1 MYSYIYNGINNY
13 IQGTEK
19 EVLRDSSKK
28 EFNCFEWESIKNK
41 KQGFGL
47 STKIRM
53 VKIEGKNIIPTT
65 EWNYG

>member
-1 MYSYIYNGINNY
+1 MYSYTYEGISKY

-19 EVLRDSSKK
+19 EVIRDSSKK
-28 EFNCFEWESIKNK
+28 NFVCFEFESIPNE

-53 VKIEGKNIIPTT
+53 VKVNGKSIEPTT
-65 EWNYG
+65 NWTCG